1 MSNNKLFFFA
11 LFGLLVSTQIFAQE
25 KENKSKELNNIVKI
39 NLGSIAVKNIALQ
52 YERAVGKK
60 ISVAMGVRFQPYGT
74 IPFKSVIED
83 QVDEPDVK
91 VGDMKLGNIA
101 ISPEFRYYFGKK
113 ALRGFYVAP
122 YVRYANFKTQ
132 TPINYT
138 SGTDTKTAFFKGN
151 ISSISGGILFGSQF
165 KLSKNF
171 VLDWWILGGHF
182 GSSNGNLKFTAALS
196 PSDQADL
203 KSTLDDLD
211 LPLFKIKYE
220 INDKGGTISSK
231 GAWAGFRG
239 FGLNLGYRF

>member
-113 ALRGFYVAP
+113 GIEGFLCCSLCT
-122 YVRYANFKTQ
+122 VR
-132 TPINYT
+132 
-138 SGTDTKTAFFKGN
+138 
-151 ISSISGGILFGSQF
+151 QF
-165 KLSKNF
+165 
-171 VLDWWILGGHF
+171 
-182 GSSNGNLKFTAALS
+182 
-196 PSDQADL
+196 
-203 KSTLDDLD
+203 
-211 LPLFKIKYE
+211 
-220 INDKGGTISSK
+220 
-231 GAWAGFRG
+231 
-239 FGLNLGYRF
+239 